1 MRQSVTCLTIL
12 AAPALMAQT
21 PPPSPADTSWYAI
34 AADSGERIGY
44 AWRQTLDTPEGRQV
58 IDVSQVRLRDEG
70 DAGKRITERSVT
82 RLDPSGH
89 VRSISDNSQMGLIQ
103 SSTEVRIDGDTAE
116 VVRATEGDRRTV
128 RVPLPPGIRFDG
140 GEDLLAGWDMQATP
154 RLEFTNFNIVS
165 MAPERV
171 VITPV
176 NGGAPDA
183 EGRVS
188 VLRTRYDGAELRS
201 VARLQLDRQR
211 RIVTVTQPM
220 FGTHIVTRETDRA
233 TAMRPHR
240 PYQVMQ
246 NAMVRA
252 PYRVPDGSIFGHLRY
267 RFSYRD
273 GVQFPLPQT
282 GEQRVRSEGD
292 EVVVDICQGCGP
304 GLATDAASLA
314 DARRPTAWLQSDHPR
329 LQAIAAPV
337 ARMQVSDTR
346 KMELLLSRAL
356 PLIPRVDFAGHFSA
370 LEALQR
376 RAGDCTESA
385 VLLAALGRAAGIP
398 TKVVSGLAYS
408 RTPILRTANSFMP
421 HSWVVAYV
429 DGQWKS
435 FDLAL
440 ARFDSSHIAL
450 TIGDG
455 DARSIMAASQLA
467 SLLGWEAMVEVRPRP
482 RPAASAHRP
491 SSLRA

>member
-1 MRQSVTCLTIL
+1 
-12 AAPALMAQT
+12 
-21 PPPSPADTSWYAI
+21 
-34 AADSGERIGY
+34 
-44 AWRQTLDTPEGRQV
+44 
-58 IDVSQVRLRDEG
+58 VSLVRLRDQG
-70 DAGKRITERSVT
+70 DPGRRILERSVT
-82 RLDPSGH
+82 RLDPAGN
-89 VRSISDNSQMGLIQ
+89 VVSISDSSQMGLIQ
-103 SSTEVRIDGDTAE
+103 SSTEVRVSGGTAE
-116 VVRATEGDRRTV
+116 VIRATEGDRRTV
-128 RVPLPPGIRFDG
+128 RVPLPAGIRFDG
-140 GEDLLAGWDMQATP
+140 GEELLAGWDMRATP

-176 NGGAPDA
+176 NGGAADA

-188 VLRTRYDGAELRS
+188 VLRTRYDGAELRA
-201 VARLQLDRQR
+201 VARLLLDRQR
-211 RIVTVTQPM
+211 RIVAVTQPM
-220 FGTHIVTRETDRA
+220 FGTRITTSETDRE

-240 PYQVMQ
+240 PYAVMR
-246 NAMVRA
+246 NAMMRA

-273 GVQFPLPQT
+273 GVAFPLPQT
-282 GEQRVRSEGD
+282 GEQRVRTEGD
-292 EVVVDICQGCGP
+292 AVVVDICQACGP

-337 ARMQVSDTR
+337 ARLQVSETR
-346 KMELLLSRAL
+346 KMEMLLSRAL

-370 LEALQR
+370 LEAIQR

-398 TKVVSGLAYS
+398 TKVVSGLTYS
-408 RTPILRTANSFMP
+408 RVPILGTANSFMP

-429 DGQWKS
+429 DGHWKS

-440 ARFDSSHIAL
+440 ERFDSSHIAL
-450 TIGDG
+450 TVGDG

-467 SLLGWEAMVEVRPRP
+467 SLLTWEAMVEVRRRP
-482 RPAASAHRP
+482 RPAA
-491 SSLRA
+491 